1 MIVIMTTPHLRRRS
15 ALVLGACSLTAA
27 LSLGPLVAQAG
38 GDHQRIVSAGPLGDY
53 ATTVVGP
60 FDHAYAEA
68 TIHRRYRSS
77 TVTFEV
83 RGIDRSLVGTRYGA
97 HLHLGACVPDNG
109 AAALG
114 HYNTDVL
121 AGRTPPRV
129 DRTTEVW
136 LDFTVTRKG
145 TGSAVARV
153 PFVPEPGNR
162 AIVIHAE
169 ETHPDGTAGSRLAC
183 LPLVWVG

>member
-1 MIVIMTTPHLRRRS
+1 MIGIMTTSSAPRRT
-15 ALVLGACSLTAA
+15 ALVLGACSLTAL
-27 LSLGPLVAQAG
+27 LSVGTGVADAG
-38 GDHQRIVSAGPLGDY
+38 GDHQRIVSSGPLGDY
-53 ATTVVGP
+53 ATTVAGP
-60 FDHAYAEA
+60 FDDAYATA
-68 TIHRRYRSS
+68 TIHRRSRSS
-77 TVTFEV
+77 TVTFDV
-83 RGIDRSLVGTRYGA
+83 RGIDRSAVGTSYGA
-97 HLHLGACVPDNG
+97 HLHVGPCVPDNG

-145 TGSAVARV
+145 KGSAVARV
-153 PFVPEPGNR
+153 PFVPQPGNR

-169 ETHPDGTAGSRLAC
+169 ETHPDGTAGARLAC